1 MTALHATI
9 RNHRQ
14 QNPVLLLFTPLGHTG
29 DKMIISGH
37 LDFHNYEDFGTS
49 STNLTKYL
57 VEDSRRNSLS
67 QQ

>member
-1 MTALHATI
+1 MAALRTTI

-14 QNPVLLLFTPLGHTG
+14 QNPVLLLFTPLVHIG
-29 DKMIISGH
+29 DKRIISGH

-49 STNLTKYL
+49 STNLTRYL
-57 VEDSRRNSLS
+57 FEDSRRSSMS